1 MDIVGK
7 IIKRRVLILD
17 GATGTN
23 LLKRRNVAPGESP
36 SVMNIRDPDS
46 VFALHQSYVAA
57 GSDIILT
64 NTLSANGRNFAS
76 KTLDSVIRHG
86 VHLAKRAANKVH
98 VVADV
103 GPLGDLIKPYG
114 HKDFEDVVAEYKA
127 IYRAFTRAGLRR
139 FFIETF
145 TSIIEAKA
153 AYLAA
158 KDYADSIYVCLSF
171 QDNGRTIM
179 GETPEAV
186 VLTFDALGADAVGV
200 NCTTPDVA
208 VEVLSRMRAV
218 SGMPLIAKPN
228 AGRVSI
234 ENGIVKNSMSEA
246 ELIPY
251 YVKFVRA
258 GANMIG
264 GCCGTTPEFIKAIA
278 RKKSRPRSV
287 KSPKRFFLVTP
298 GKVTEVVC
306 NRSYVVG
313 ERLNPSGRKK
323 LRAALKGSDYKVYGD
338 EAKAQE
344 RAGADAIDINAF
356 VDVLEER
363 ATLTS
368 AVHAVMKHSSL
379 PVFIDTQDYSAAESV
394 LRCYPGIG
402 VYNSI
407 PARRS
412 SLKKWLPLVQRCGF
426 KTVISLVGKRIPKNS
441 KERIENA
448 KLALAVAR
456 ELGFPVRDLI
466 FDPLVFPAATGN
478 GQIEETLKALR
489 VLHRMR
495 LKTILGISNVSY
507 GLPDRSLLNA
517 ALAAAAAK
525 GNANFL
531 ILNPLDEN
539 VMGALSAS
547 GVLFGS
553 STLHEF
559 IERRRAVQRAKED
572 EHDLVGAIVN
582 GNVDEGVRRAKTMI
596 DGGMDIQ
603 ELTDGHLSRALEEV
617 GRYYDRGEF
626 FIPDLLKAA
635 EVAQAVLDLM
645 KRSTPAQPKKGKI
658 VVATVRGDIHDIGKN
673 QAAMLFESA
682 GYEVFDLGKDV
693 AAQTIVQAA
702 RMHSPDFVGLSA
714 LLTTTMPEMEKV
726 IAALRKAG
734 LDAKVIIGGPN
745 VSIDY
750 ARKIGAFGAARNAF
764 EGLRLVKKQN
774 RATQ

>member
-1 MDIVGK
+1 MDILAK
-7 IIKRRVLILD
+7 IIKRRILILD

-23 LLKRRNVAPGESP
+23 LLKTRIVAPGESP
-36 SVMNIRDPDS
+36 SMMNIRDPES
-46 VFALHQSYVAA
+46 VFALHRSYVAA
-57 GSDIILT
+57 GSDVILT
-64 NTLSANGRNFAS
+64 NTLSANKRNFAS
-76 KTLDSVIRHG
+76 KTLERVIRRG
-86 VHLAKRAANKVH
+86 VHLAKRAADKAH

-114 HKDFEDVVAEYKA
+114 LKDFEDIVGEYKA

-139 FFIETF
+139 FFLETF

-158 KDYADSIYVCLSF
+158 KEYAECIYVCLSF

-200 NCTTPDVA
+200 NCTAPDVA
-208 VEVLSRMRAV
+208 VEVISRMRAV
-218 SGMPLIAKPN
+218 SGVPLIAKPN
-228 AGRVSI
+228 AGRVFI
-234 ENGIVKNSMSEA
+234 ENGIIRNSMSEA
-246 ELIPY
+246 GLVPY
-251 YVKFVRA
+251 YAKFVRA

-278 RKKSRPRSV
+278 RKKSRPRST
-287 KSPKRFFLVTP
+287 KSPTRFFLVTP
-298 GKVTEVVC
+298 GKVTEVV
-306 NRSYVVG
+306 RDMSYVVG

-323 LRAALKGSDYKVYGD
+323 LRAALKASDYTVYGD

-344 RAGADAIDINAF
+344 RAGADAVDINAF
-356 VDVLEER
+356 VDVLEEK

-368 AVHAVMKHSSL
+368 AVHAVMKQSNL

-412 SLKKWLPLVQRCGF
+412 SLKKWLPLVRECGF
-426 KTVISLVGKRIPKNS
+426 KAVISLVGKRIPKNS

-448 KLALAVAR
+448 KLALSVAR

-478 GQIEETLKALR
+478 DQIRETLKALR
-489 VLHRMR
+489 ALRNMK
-495 LKTILGISNVSY
+495 LKTIMGISNVSY

-525 GNANFL
+525 GNATFL

-553 STLHEF
+553 GTLHEF

-572 EHDLVGAIVN
+572 EEDLGGAIVN
-582 GNVDEGVRRAKTMI
+582 GNVEEGVRRAKTMI
-596 DGGMDIQ
+596 DGGMSIQ
-603 ELTDGHLSRALEEV
+603 DLTDRYLSKAFEEV
-617 GRYYDRGEF
+617 GRLYEQGEF

-635 EVAQAVLDLM
+635 EVAQAVLDLI
-645 KRSTPAQPKKGKI
+645 KRSTTAQPRRGKI
-658 VVATVRGDIHDIGKN
+658 VIATVRGDIHDIGKN
-673 QAAMLFESA
+673 LAAMLFESA

-693 AAQTIVQAA
+693 AAQTIVQAT
-702 RMHSPDFVGLSA
+702 RRHSPDFIGLSA

-734 LDAKVIIGGPN
+734 LDVKVIIGGPN
-745 VSIDY
+745 VSVDY

-764 EGLRLVKKQN
+764 EGLRLVKK
-774 RATQ
+774 